1 MQVKIIL
8 RVENVNLSRKKL
20 RVMWVNP
27 AGSTRFTI
35 STDDFL
41 SYHDVVTS
49 VDAFFWNDS
58 INSEIEYIMSNH
70 IWELVDFRLSVKAT
84 GCKWLFKKN

>member
-49 VDAFFWNDS
+49 VDAFFF
-58 INSEIEYIMSNH
+58 E
-70 IWELVDFRLSVKAT
+70 
-84 GCKWLFKKN
+84 